1 MRLLQAQGCLRCG
14 PSWPLEQLLPEMR
27 EPTEW
32 PCASPRFRM
41 EPEDREGTGLPC
53 LLFQVELLTIDPQ
66 SSKRL
71 APRDGEPPL
80 AAFLAGA
87 SLCLWSDYGE
97 VVQSAHPDAWF
108 FLGNQLT
115 RHTVDVQ
122 LLIHNQE
129 EAQEPSVSPAAIGIC
144 PVYRLIFQT

>member
-1 MRLLQAQGCLRCG
+1 MVPAGHWNSCCLRCG
-14 PSWPLEQLLPEMR
+14 
-27 EPTEW
+27 
-32 PCASPRFRM
+32 SPRSGPVHLPDSGWSLRIGKGQGCHVCCSRLSCLQLT
-41 EPEDREGTGLPC
+41 PSRPKGWLPGTGSLP
-53 LLFQVELLTIDPQ
+53 LQP
-66 SSKRL
+66 
-71 APRDGEPPL
+71 
-80 AAFLAGA
+80 FLAGA

-115 RHTVDVQ
+115 RHAVDVQ